1 MMYIAPMD
9 CPMCG
14 SANTQYLKAASDC
27 LEGCNNC
34 EASWYRYTEEDI
46 DEIREDGYTVCP
58 CCHETR
64 VDTGLEDGSSHPDGE
79 QSCDWCGACLE
90 CHDNEEWMTT
100 SGIWK
105 SGCRGWLREDEE
117 E

>member
-34 EASWYRYTEEDI
+34 HASWYRYTEEDI
-46 DEIREDGYTVCP
+46 DDVCEYGLTICP
-58 CCHETR
+58 YCLETK
-64 VDTGLEDGSSHPDGE
+64 VDEELLDGSIIPDGE
-79 QSCDWCGACLE
+79 QKCHFCGACRV
-90 CHDNEEWMTT
+90 CHDTDATKEMVDCT
-100 SGIWK
+100 
-105 SGCRGWLREDEE
+105 GWLREDEE